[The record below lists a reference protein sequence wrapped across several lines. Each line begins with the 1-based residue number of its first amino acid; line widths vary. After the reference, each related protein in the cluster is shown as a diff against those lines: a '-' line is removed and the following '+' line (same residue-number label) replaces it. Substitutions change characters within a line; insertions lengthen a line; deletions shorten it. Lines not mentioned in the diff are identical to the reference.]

1 MDTYKPK
8 SVIETGTWNGGRAIQ
23 MALTAFE
30 YSDNFTY
37 KGYDL
42 FEDSTIETD
51 HEEFNSKAH
60 NTMVADGKITQE
72 DLDMI
77 FVTDDP
83 VAARDHI
90 VAGYQNRIAIRA
102 GSPLNA

>member
-1 MDTYKPK
+1 MD
-8 SVIETGTWNGGRAIQ
+8 E
-23 MALTAFE
+23 
-30 YSDNFTY
+30 
-37 KGYDL
+37 L
-42 FEDSTIETD
+42 FESLTLIQT
-51 HEEFNSKAH
+51 HKVKHFPLVLFGSKYWGGLLDWLR

-90 VAGYQNRIAIRA
+90 VAGYQNRIAIRD